1 MSAAAPNTLR
11 KRSLW
16 IDAGRR
22 LLTEKPLGA
31 AGAVVTLGLLF
42 TGLFA
47 ELLAPYGFNE
57 VFPAQALSPPSAQF
71 WLGTDHIG
79 RDMLS
84 RVIYGARISMIVGL
98 AAAVVS
104 SLVELVLGMS
114 SGYLGGKFDL
124 ILQRVVDAVMGF
136 PGLVLLVVVMSLVG
150 PGMLTIIIVLG
161 LRWGINGSRIIR
173 GAVISIKG
181 NVYVDAAV
189 AAGCRTSQV
198 LLRHVLP
205 HVVAPLIINFSTRV
219 PGIILTEASLS
230 FLGYGVPPPAPSWGG
245 MLSGPGREH
254 MLTAP
259 WIAIWPGVALSI
271 VVYGINMF
279 GDAVRDVLDPRLRGG
294 SGRFGVG
301 LRARRRA
308 ARPAGGAA
316 PGSRALP
323 ERERA
328 LPDGERARAG
338 AAGRG

>member
-1 MSAAAPNTLR
+1 MKAAGLMSAAGERTPLR
-11 KRSLW
+11 RRSPWLE
-16 IDAGRR
+16 AGRR

-31 AGAVVTLGLLF
+31 VGAVVTLGLLF

-57 VFPAQALSPPSAQF
+57 VFPKQALSPPSAQF

-98 AAAVVS
+98 AASVVS

-136 PGLVLLVVVMSLVG
+136 PGIVLLVVVMSLVG
-150 PGMLTIIIVLG
+150 PGMLTIILVLG
-161 LRWGINGSRIIR
+161 IRWGINGSRIIR
-173 GAVISIKG
+173 GAVISIKS
-181 NVYVDAAV
+181 NAYVDAAV
-189 AAGCRTSQV
+189 ATGCRTTQV
-198 LLRHVLP
+198 LLRHILP

-294 SGRFGVG
+294 TGRFGV
-301 LRARRRA
+301 RARVRRSPAA
-308 ARPAGGAA
+308 ARASGHPEEAAAA
-316 PGSRALP
+316 P
-323 ERERA
+323 
-328 LPDGERARAG
+328 RAG
-338 AAGRG
+338 D

>member
-1 MSAAAPNTLR
+1 MKAAGSTSAAAEQAAFR
-11 KRSLW
+11 RRSLW
-16 IDAGRR
+16 LEAGRR

-31 AGAVVTLGLLF
+31 VGAVVTLGLLF

-47 ELLAPYGFNE
+47 ELIAPYGFNE
-57 VFPAQALSPPSAQF
+57 VFPKQALAPPSAQF

-98 AAAVVS
+98 AASVVS
-104 SLVELVLGMS
+104 SLVELALGMS
-114 SGYLGGKFDL
+114 SGYIGGKFDL
-124 ILQRVVDAVMGF
+124 ILQRLVDAVMGF
-136 PGLVLLVVVMSLVG
+136 PGIVLLVVVMSLVG
-150 PGMLTIIIVLG
+150 PGMLTIIVVLG
-161 LRWGINGSRIIR
+161 IRWGINGSRIIR
-173 GAVISIKG
+173 GAVISIKS
-181 NVYVDAAV
+181 NAYVDAAV
-189 AAGCRTSQV
+189 ATGCRTTQV
-198 LLRHVLP
+198 LLRHILP

-294 SGRFGVG
+294 SGRFGVRA
-301 LRARRRA
+301 RARRR
-308 ARPAGGAA
+308 
-316 PGSRALP
+316 
-323 ERERA
+323 
-328 LPDGERARAG
+328 PDLLKNA
-338 AAGRG
+338 

>member
-1 MSAAAPNTLR
+1 MSAAGERAPFR
-11 KRSLW
+11 RRSLW
-16 IDAGRR
+16 LEAGRR
-22 LLTEKPLGA
+22 LLTEKPLGTV
-31 AGAVVTLGLLF
+31 GAVVTLGLLF

-57 VFPAQALSPPSAQF
+57 VFPKQALSPPSAQF

-98 AAAVVS
+98 AASVVS

-136 PGLVLLVVVMSLVG
+136 PGIVLLVVVMSLVG
-150 PGMLTIIIVLG
+150 PGMLTIILVLG
-161 LRWGINGSRIIR
+161 IRWGINGSRIIR
-173 GAVISIKG
+173 GAVISIKS
-181 NVYVDAAV
+181 NAYVDAAV
-189 AAGCRTSQV
+189 ATGCRTTQV
-198 LLRHVLP
+198 LLRHILP

-294 SGRFGVG
+294 TGRFGVRA
-301 LRARRRA
+301 RARRRPA
-308 ARPAGGAA
+308 ARASGHPEEAAAVPAAA
-316 PGSRALP
+316 P
-323 ERERA
+323 
-328 LPDGERARAG
+328 RAG
-338 AAGRG
+338 D